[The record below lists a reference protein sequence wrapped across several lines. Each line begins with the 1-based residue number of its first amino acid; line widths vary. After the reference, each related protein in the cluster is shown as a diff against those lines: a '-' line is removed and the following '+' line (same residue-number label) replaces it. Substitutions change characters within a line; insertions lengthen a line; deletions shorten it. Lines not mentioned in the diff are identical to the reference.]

1 MCPTDCIDF
10 ESSLQTDIVISKESA
25 ALRFFEKQQRVELKN
40 KDKEKVEN
48 FIKVEEDVKHEYLTN
63 LLLKLDND
71 SPSDE

>member
-1 MCPTDCIDF
+1 M
-10 ESSLQTDIVISKESA
+10 ISKESN
-25 ALRFFEKQQRVELKN
+25 ALRFVEKQQRVELKN

-48 FIKVEEDVKHEYLTN
+48 FIEVKEDVKHEYLTN